1 MNNLT
6 IIKWVQNTD
15 VPIAK
20 IANNTGISRKTLH
33 NIKAGKTART
43 STLKK
48 LYLVY
53 QDQINLSNTTLELKG
68 TNMNVDDFFQETET
82 KTNNSID
89 AKYVIELQKEQLEQK
104 DSEIAQLKSMLEEN
118 PFENTA
124 FDQIK
129 ADFITSVEVKF
140 TYTGMQRRI
149 NQVTESNVFTKY
161 LNMDQ
166 KEIDKAFCW
175 GEWFK
180 QDEHPCDKILDKECL
195 QEIKK
200 ASKTFPALFNS
211 MKFFVGNFYHTI
223 PIVYNVNNKKLI
235 TQCAVKIHWTEKPI
249 RIETKSVILNKTNE

>member
-1 MNNLT
+1 MNNST
-6 IIKWVQNTD
+6 VIKWVQNTD
-15 VPIAK
+15 VPIAT

-53 QDQINLSNTTLELKG
+53 QDQINLSNTTLKLKG
-68 TNMNVDDFFQETET
+68 TNMNVDDFFKET
-82 KTNNSID
+82 KIDNSID

-118 PFENTA
+118 PFENST
-124 FDQIK
+124 FDQIE
-129 ADFITSVEVKF
+129 ADFITQVELKF
-140 TYTGMQRRI
+140 NYTGMQRRI
-149 NQVTESNVFTKY
+149 NQISTMEVFTKY
-161 LNMDQ
+161 LSMTQ
-166 KEIDKAFCW
+166 KQIDKAFCW

-180 QDEHPCDKILDKECL
+180 QDDHPCDALLDKECL
-195 QEIKK
+195 KEIKK
-200 ASKTFPALFNS
+200 ASKTFPAIFNS

-223 PIVYNVNNKKLI
+223 PIVYNVNNTKLI

>member
-6 IIKWVQNTD
+6 VIKWVQNTD
-15 VPIAK
+15 VPIAT

-33 NIKAGKTART
+33 NIKAGKPART

-53 QDQINLSNTTLELKG
+53 QDQINLSNTTLKLKG
-68 TNMNVDDFFQETET
+68 TNMNVEDFLKETT
-82 KTNNSID
+82 DNSID

-104 DSEIAQLKSMLEEN
+104 DSEIAQLRSMLEEN
-118 PFENTA
+118 PFTNAT
-124 FDQIK
+124 FDQIE
-129 ADFITSVEVKF
+129 ADFITSVEMKF
-140 TYTGMQRRI
+140 SYNGMMRRI
-149 NQVTESNVFTKY
+149 NQVSTMEVFTKY
-161 LNMDQ
+161 LSMTE

-175 GEWFK
+175 GEWFM
-180 QDEHPCDKILDKECL
+180 QDEHPCDKIMDRECL

-235 TQCAVKIHWTEKPI
+235 TQCAVKIHWTKKPI
-249 RIETKSVILNKTNE
+249 RIETKSVILNKVNE